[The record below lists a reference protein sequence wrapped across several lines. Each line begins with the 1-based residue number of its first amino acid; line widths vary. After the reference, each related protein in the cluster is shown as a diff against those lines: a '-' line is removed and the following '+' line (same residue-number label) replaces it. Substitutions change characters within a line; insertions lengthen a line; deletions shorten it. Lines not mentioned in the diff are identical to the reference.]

1 MRDNNR
7 KDDDADDCAAVLNR
21 NAQPQRST
29 ATLNHHAQLQTLN
42 RNDHHAVDDRFRVDA
57 LFEQPSAHHVCGCT
71 HTQQTAQHKQGKQAV
86 NSAVHSEESC
96 WLLVVDLDLNLQC

>member
-57 LFEQPSAHHVCGCT
+57 LFEQPSAHHVCMGGYT
-71 HTQQTAQHKQGKQAV
+71 HTTTNSATQQRLAARKAV
-86 NSAVHSEESC
+86 NSAVHP
-96 WLLVVDLDLNLQC
+96 Q

>member
-29 ATLNHHAQLQTLN
+29 ATLNRNAQPQLSTTTLN
-42 RNDHHAVDDRFRVDA
+42 CKRSTATITT
-57 LFEQPSAHHVCGCT
+57 PSTTVFAWTRCLNSLQRIMYVWVGT
-71 HTQQTAQHKQGKQAV
+71 HTQQQTVQHNNASQQGKQ
-86 NSAVHSEESC
+86 
-96 WLLVVDLDLNLQC
+96 